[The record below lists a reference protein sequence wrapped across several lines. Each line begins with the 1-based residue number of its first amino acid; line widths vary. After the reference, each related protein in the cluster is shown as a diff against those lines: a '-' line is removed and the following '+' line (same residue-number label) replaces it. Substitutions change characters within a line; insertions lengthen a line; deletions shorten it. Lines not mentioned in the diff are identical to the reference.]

1 MKCFYHSADLDG
13 HCSAAIVKRS
23 EPHAE
28 LIGINYGPAFPWERL
43 DPREVV
49 YMVDFSLQPFE
60 EMVRLARSCQLVWID
75 HHKSA
80 IEEEESH
87 AADLPCPIDGL
98 RRDGTAGCELTW
110 EYCYPGLEAPRAVR
124 LLGRYDVWDLED
136 PDVLRFQYGMRLLNT
151 WPDQAPTLWD
161 NLLATDTL
169 RERSLVRGLIRD
181 GAVILDYAAEENR
194 KYCQAAAFE
203 TELDGLKCI
212 AVNKMLTNSQLFN
225 PVWDPER
232 YHAMLAF
239 GWRDGRWVVSLYS
252 TREDVDCAAICK
264 ARGGGGHKGAAGF
277 QCDTETIQGLLSA
290 RVG

>member
-1 MKCFYHSADLDG
+1 MKCFYHNADLDG
-13 HCSAAIVKRS
+13 HCSAAIVKRR
-23 EPHAE
+23 EPRAY
-28 LIGINYGPAFPWERL
+28 LIGINYGQPFPWERL
-43 DPREVV
+43 ELGEVV
-49 YMVDFSLQPFE
+49 YMVDFSLQPFD
-60 EMVRLARSCQLVWID
+60 EMVRLARSCRLVWID

-80 IEEEESH
+80 IEEEERH
-87 AADLPCPIDGL
+87 APDLPSRIDGL
-98 RRDGTAGCELTW
+98 RRDGMAGCELAW
-110 EYCYPGLEAPRAVR
+110 EYFYPGQEAPRAVR
-124 LLGRYDVWDLED
+124 LLGRYDVWDLAD

-203 TELDGLKCI
+203 TELAGLKCI
-212 AVNKMLTNSQLFN
+212 AVNKMLTNSLLFN

-252 TREDVDCAAICK
+252 TREDVDRGAICK